1 MLSQWQK
8 NRRFTFFM
16 IMISAIGG
24 VLYGYDLG
32 IISGALA
39 FIKNDIVM
47 TSTELNI
54 MPGAVLFGGAFSTL
68 VTGPLCDWCG
78 RRKMIIAASI
88 IFIIGVIIIATAT
101 HYPVLLAGRLIQ
113 GLGVGIVTIAVPLYL
128 AEAVP
133 PGVRGE
139 AICTFQLLL
148 TAGILMSSLVG
159 LYFTEYGDWRA
170 MFWSAAAPGILLFI
184 GALLLPES
192 PRWLCLKGR
201 TEQAL
206 AGLLKSRTQSTAE
219 QELAQMQAAISAG
232 RQIPNE
238 KKRSL
243 TLWQKQFTRPLLIV
257 LVVACL
263 SQLTGIN
270 SFLQLAPT
278 ILKDAGLGSDTIAM
292 LGNTAITGLNFM
304 VTLLALLLIDRLG
317 QRLLLCIGT
326 AGIVVALAYSGFIF
340 YYLSASE
347 LKGMLLLIGIL
358 AFIFF
363 FAIGPGVMIWMVISE
378 LLPLRIRSS
387 GMAVA
392 LFLNSMTS
400 AVLATVFLSLAHV
413 IGYYGVFWLC
423 ALFTFL
429 YFLTVF
435 FFVPETKSK
444 TLEEIEGH
452 FSGTAKAERN
462 VTIQHV

>member
-1 MLSQWQK
+1 MDELFFNERIMLIKSH
-8 NRRFTFFM
+8 NPRAFTLFM
-16 IMISAIGG
+16 IIVSAIGG
-24 VLYGYDLG
+24 ALYGYDLG

-39 FIKNDIVM
+39 FMHQDIVM
-47 TSTELNI
+47 TPTQLHI

-78 RRKMIIAASI
+78 RRKMIIAAAI
-88 IFIIGVIIIATAT
+88 IFICGVIVISTAT
-101 HYPVLLAGRLIQ
+101 NYPALLAGRLIH
-113 GLGVGIVTIAVPLYL
+113 GIGVGIVTIAIPLYL

-133 PGVRGE
+133 SGVRGG

-148 TAGILMSSLVG
+148 TAGILLSSLVG
-159 LYFTEYGDWRA
+159 LFFTESGNWRA
-170 MFWSAAAPGILLFI
+170 MFWSAVVPGILLFF
-184 GALLLPES
+184 GGCLLPES

-201 TEQAL
+201 FDEAR
-206 AGLLKSRTQSTAE
+206 AALLKSRAE
-219 QELAQMQAAISAG
+219 GVASHELTQMQAAIAG
-232 RQIPNE
+232 SRQIVSGKNRPL
-238 KKRSL
+238 S
-243 TLWQKQFTRPLLIV
+243 LWQKQFMRPLLIV
-257 LVVACL
+257 LAVACL

-278 ILKDAGLGSDTIAM
+278 ILKNAGLGSDTIAM
-292 LGNTAITGLNFM
+292 LGNTAITGLNFW
-304 VTLLALLLIDRLG
+304 VTLMALLLIDRVG
-317 QRLLLCIGT
+317 RRILLCVGT
-326 AGIVVALAYSGFIF
+326 AGIVLALVYSGFIF
-340 YYLSASE
+340 YYLPPGE
-347 LKGMLLLIGIL
+347 LKGMLLLTGIL

-363 FAIGPGVMIWMVISE
+363 FAIGPGVVIWMVISE

-400 AVLATVFLSLAHV
+400 AILATVFLGLAEI

-423 ALFTFL
+423 AFFTLL

-452 FSGTAKAERN
+452 FS
-462 VTIQHV
+462 